1 MNINHNNRLSI
12 VVNLG
17 ALDASQVL
25 PALYAHKKMKILGAV
40 VVQEGA
46 ISASGVNYLTYDL
59 KIDNVAS
66 LATAKDTQAG
76 LAAREALELLDAD
89 ESLYLE
95 KGEYLALDVA
105 ETGTFAEGTDAI
117 LVLDVEVIGN

>member
-1 MNINHNNRLSI
+1 MINHNNRMSV

-25 PALYAHKKMKILGAV
+25 PALYAHKKMKVLGAV

-46 ISASGVNYLTYDL
+46 ISASGTNYLTYDL
-59 KIDNVAS
+59 LKNNVAS
-66 LATAKDTQAG
+66 LATPKDTQAG
-76 LAAREALELLDAD
+76 LAAREALELFDAD
-89 ESLYLE
+89 EELVLAE
-95 KGEYLALDVA
+95 GDYLALDVA

>member
-1 MNINHNNRLSI
+1 MNINHNNRLS
-12 VVNLG
+12 VVVPLG

-25 PALYAHKKMKILGAV
+25 PALYAHKKMKILGAA

-46 ISASGVNYLTYDL
+46 ISASGSNYLTYDL

-76 LAAREALELLDAD
+76 VAARAALELLDAG
-89 ESLYLE
+89 EELVLA
-95 KGEYLALDVA
+95 KGSYLALDVA

-117 LVLDVEVIGN
+117 LVLDVEVVGN